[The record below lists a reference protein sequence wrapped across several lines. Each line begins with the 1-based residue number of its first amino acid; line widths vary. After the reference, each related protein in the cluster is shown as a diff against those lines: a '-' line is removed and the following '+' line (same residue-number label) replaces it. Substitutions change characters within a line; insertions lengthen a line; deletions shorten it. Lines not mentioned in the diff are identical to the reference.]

1 MNRLP
6 FDPYDFF
13 GYLASGLLVAVGMD
27 RVLGF
32 PRVLGQDFKVVD
44 AAVLLLGVYVAGQIV
59 ATLAK
64 ATFEDGFVDKILG
77 RPSVNLF
84 REKRPLI
91 RGALFRGFYQPLPAN
106 VRKKVMEKAR
116 GKGVV
121 GLGEGLF
128 LHVRY
133 SREILGDERILKRL
147 DSFINQYGFSRNLAF
162 TSILV
167 GVSLLI
173 KGRLLASAELLNYGD
188 TALIAG
194 VALLYRYLKFF
205 RQYSYEIFNAY
216 AAD

>member
-1 MNRLP
+1 MRSGAAALMCMQRRAGRSCITTTLQIGAGRTLSQYRSTKRSRNKALRLIMNRLP

-121 GLGEGLF
+121 G
-128 LHVRY
+128 
-133 SREILGDERILKRL
+133 
-147 DSFINQYGFSRNLAF
+147 
-162 TSILV
+162 
-167 GVSLLI
+167 
-173 KGRLLASAELLNYGD
+173 
-188 TALIAG
+188 
-194 VALLYRYLKFF
+194 
-205 RQYSYEIFNAY
+205 
-216 AAD
+216 